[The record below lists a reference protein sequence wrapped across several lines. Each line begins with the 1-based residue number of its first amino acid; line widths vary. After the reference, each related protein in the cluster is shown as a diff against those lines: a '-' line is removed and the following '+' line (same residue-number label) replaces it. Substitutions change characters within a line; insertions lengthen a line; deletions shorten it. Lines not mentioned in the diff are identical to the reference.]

1 MKDAIAFKLG
11 DKVYCP
17 FHGYGVVSAIYDDNR
32 TYPVQ
37 VTWDGSEYKKEGE
50 IDSFTANGFTIIGLE
65 SDTGKLIVVQSA
77 PPKKDEKEGK
87 FKVGDRVRSREFGVG
102 VVDEVIVSE
111 HTYYPITVKW
121 TEGSLN
127 DWIHSSF
134 TLEGHYY
141 SGRSDAE
148 KDITLLEVRGAVKEG
163 GTDKDIRDK
172 RLDDDGINDGRR
184 KNMDYQKI
192 AREIVLNYVSEHL
205 DKTDNIQITLDD
217 VYIVWFCK
225 VLQNWKALVSTV
237 LPDGMYYEV
246 TYNGDKKEVYLDAY
260 KKFDN
265 REIDES

>member
-11 DKVYCP
+11 DRVYCP

-77 PPKKDEKEGK
+77 PPKEDE
-87 FKVGDRVRSREFGVG
+87 
-102 VVDEVIVSE
+102 
-111 HTYYPITVKW
+111 
-121 TEGSLN
+121 
-127 DWIHSSF
+127 
-134 TLEGHYY
+134 
-141 SGRSDAE
+141 
-148 KDITLLEVRGAVKEG
+148 
-163 GTDKDIRDK
+163 
-172 RLDDDGINDGRR
+172 
-184 KNMDYQKI
+184 MDYQKI
-192 AREIVLNYVSEHL
+192 ARGIVLNYVREHL
-205 DKTDNIQITLDD
+205 DKTDNVQIALDD
-217 VYIVWFCK
+217 VYLVWFCK
-225 VLQNWKALVSTV
+225 TLQNWKALVSTV

-260 KKFDN
+260 KKFDS

>member
-11 DKVYCP
+11 DRVYCP

-77 PPKKDEKEGK
+77 PLKEDEKEGK
-87 FKVGDRVRSREFGVG
+87 FKVGDMVWSREFGVG
-102 VVDEVIVSE
+102 VVDEILAPE
-111 HTYYPITVKW
+111 YPYPITVNW
-121 TEGSLN
+121 IEGSLGYGTY
-127 DWIHSSF
+127 SSF

-141 SGRSDAE
+141 PQRSDAE

-163 GTDKDIRDK
+163 ETDKDIRDK

-192 AREIVLNYVSEHL
+192 ARGIVLNYVREHL
-205 DKTDNIQITLDD
+205 DKTDNVQIALDD
-217 VYIVWFCK
+217 VYLVWFCK
-225 VLQNWKALVSTV
+225 TLQNWKALVSTV
-237 LPDGMYYEV
+237 LPDDMYYEV

-260 KKFDN
+260 KKFDS